1 MDERCPRCRQTN
13 LNVARFCGQCGLSL
27 EPGVEGKREAGRVR
41 HPDPLVIP
49 DGCER
54 IINAADVYY
63 RTESAWGG
71 RRLSGTENIG
81 VILYNVGYPLREVV
95 LMVRGYDGEGSELF
109 AVEQVV
115 DELPRGDRVTVEIA
129 SYEIPSPP
137 ERLSVALVSA
147 EFVQIE

>member
-1 MDERCPRCRQTN
+1 MDKRCPRCRQSN
-13 LNVARFCGQCGLSL
+13 PDVARFCGRCGLSL
-27 EPGVEGKREAGRVR
+27 EPGVDGKREAGWVR

-49 DGCER
+49 EGCER
-54 IINAADVYY
+54 IANAADLYY

-81 VILYNVGYPLREVV
+81 VILYNVGYPLCEAV
-95 LMVRGYDGEGSELF
+95 LLVRGSDSEGNELF
-109 AVEQVV
+109 AVEQVA
-115 DELPRGDRVTVEIA
+115 DELPRGERVTVEIA